1 MSVNFQIKKLRDPI
15 AIKSAKWE
23 DTATKWQAA
32 INGQKFDYWTGSGIK
47 DTPTYND
54 VLSCLLS
61 DANAADLT
69 YTEFC
74 SEFGYETNK
83 ESRHIYNTCQRNA
96 EKLALTGIDIATER
110 ERLADY

>member
-15 AIKSAKWE
+15 AIKS
-23 DTATKWQAA
+23 TKWKDAA
-32 INGQKFDYWTGSGIK
+32 TRWLATIGGQKFDYWTGSGLT

-61 DANAADLT
+61 DTDVAELT

-74 SEFGYETNK
+74 SEFGYEINK
-83 ESRHIYNTCQRNA
+83 ESRHIYNACQRNA
-96 EKLALTGIDIATER
+96 EKFAMTGIDIATER